1 MFLLLRDA
9 SMAAARRRAVA
20 PPPAPVLELAALDA
34 RGVRDAVRD
43 PSIRAI
49 ARAMPTRLVAPEPL
63 DDVRAEDAAPG
74 WGLVASGVS
83 ASPCTGAGVRVAL
96 LDTGIDRAHP
106 AFLGVALTCRDFAGT
121 GIDDANG
128 HGTHCAG
135 IVLGREVDGAR
146 IGVAPGGTDALI
158 GKVLADDGRGRSEG
172 LLRGL
177 LWAAE
182 SGAHVV
188 ALAARLD
195 TAGLAEELAA
205 EGWPM
210 GLAVSVALESHRMTL
225 RLLHELL
232 AMLGQLAADPVICA
246 PAGND
251 SRRTIAPEFEV
262 SVPDAL
268 TGVISVGALGQGAS
282 GLAPAPFSNAAPVM
296 VAPGVNVVSAAAGGG
311 LRPLNGTTMA
321 CAHVA
326 GLAALWCEARR
337 PGAAAAGAAL
347 MASCRTDGLD
357 PRFADRFDCGLGMPR
372 APARS
377 EPLSRAGRRRGSA
390 GR

>member
-135 IVLGREVDGAR
+135 IVLGR
-146 IGVAPGGTDALI
+146 
-158 GKVLADDGRGRSEG
+158 
-172 LLRGL
+172 
-177 LWAAE
+177 
-182 SGAHVV
+182 
-188 ALAARLD
+188 
-195 TAGLAEELAA
+195 
-205 EGWPM
+205 
-210 GLAVSVALESHRMTL
+210 
-225 RLLHELL
+225 
-232 AMLGQLAADPVICA
+232 
-246 PAGND
+246 
-251 SRRTIAPEFEV
+251 
-262 SVPDAL
+262 
-268 TGVISVGALGQGAS
+268 
-282 GLAPAPFSNAAPVM
+282 
-296 VAPGVNVVSAAAGGG
+296 
-311 LRPLNGTTMA
+311 
-321 CAHVA
+321 
-326 GLAALWCEARR
+326 
-337 PGAAAAGAAL
+337 
-347 MASCRTDGLD
+347 
-357 PRFADRFDCGLGMPR
+357 
-372 APARS
+372 
-377 EPLSRAGRRRGSA
+377 
-390 GR
+390 